1 MANLFTAQAA
11 FDRLEDLAEGSSPIH
26 RLHPSVKI
34 IVTTLYIVL
43 VVSFDRYNISGLSG
57 FAIYP
62 AVLLAL
68 SQVPIKPLLIR
79 FMAALPFGL
88 FGGAANLF
96 YDRETAFTL
105 GAIAVSYG
113 AVSFAAILLK
123 TLFTVS
129 AALILIS
136 TTRITAI
143 TEQLVRFHL
152 PSIFALSFMTT
163 YRYISVF
170 LSEVRT
176 CYNAYILRSRGK
188 GIAIKDMG
196 FFCGGL
202 FIKSYD
208 RADRIYS
215 AMKCRGFNGTIA
227 ASTQKVDK
235 NSLIFMLAAVSILIC
250 LRFADPGALFGRIFL
265 QP

>member
-1 MANLFTAQAA
+1 VANLLTAQAA

-34 IVTTLYIVL
+34 IVTVLYIIL
-43 VVSFDRYNISGLSG
+43 VVSFDRYNISGLLG

-68 SQVPIKPLLIR
+68 SQVPIKPLFVR
-79 FMAALPFGL
+79 FLAALPFGL

-113 AVSFAAILLK
+113 AISFAAILFK

-129 AALILIS
+129 AALLLIS

-143 TEQLVRFHL
+143 TEQMIRFRL
-152 PSIFALSFMTT
+152 PSIFALSFMMT
-163 YRYISVF
+163 YRYISVL
-170 LSEVRT
+170 LSEVRS
-176 CYNAYILRSRGK
+176 CYNAYILRSRGS

-202 FIKSYD
+202 FIKSFD

-227 ASTQKVDK
+227 ASAQKVDRR
-235 NSLIFMLAAVSILIC
+235 SLIFMLVTVFILVS
-250 LRFADPGALFGRIFL
+250 LRFADLGALFGRIFL
-265 QP
+265 